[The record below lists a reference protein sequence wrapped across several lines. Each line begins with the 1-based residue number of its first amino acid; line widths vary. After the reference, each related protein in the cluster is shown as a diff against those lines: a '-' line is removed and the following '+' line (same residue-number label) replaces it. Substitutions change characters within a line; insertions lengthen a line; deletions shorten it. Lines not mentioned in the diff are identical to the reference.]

1 MGFNLENL
9 NRQDAKHAKETM
21 SQESMNVRFEKE
33 GAVAILTLDRPD
45 RLNAMADPM
54 WDALY
59 DHLGRI
65 AVDDEVRAVILTGAG
80 RAFCSG
86 GDVTGMAKSDIV
98 SGRARSKR
106 RHRTVTA
113 LHTLEKP
120 VIAAVR
126 GPVYGIGNAL
136 ALACDLI
143 VASDTTKFSMAFK
156 KVGVVPDGGAIFFL
170 TQTLGIARAKD
181 LVYTARVV
189 PADEALKLGLV
200 IRVVPDDKLD
210 AEARALA
217 KEMAESATYALALTK
232 KMFQSM
238 YVPTLEQLMEME
250 TLASGVVRLTHD
262 HKEGV
267 DAFKEKRPPKF
278 LGK

>member
-1 MGFNLENL
+1 
-9 NRQDAKHAKETM
+9 
-21 SQESMNVRFEKE
+21 MNVRFEKE
-33 GAVAILTLDRPD
+33 GAIAVLTLDRPD

-59 DHLGRI
+59 GHLGKI
-65 AVDDEVRAVILTGAG
+65 AADDEVRAVILTGAG

-98 SGRARSKR
+98 SGRVRSKT
-106 RHRTVTA
+106 RHRTVQA

-156 KVGVVPDGGAIFFL
+156 RVGVVPDGGAIFFL
-170 TQTLGIARAKD
+170 TQYLGIARAKD

-189 PADEALKLGLV
+189 PAHEARELGLV
-200 IRVVPDDKLD
+200 MRVVPDDKLE

-217 KEMAESATYALALTK
+217 LEMAESATYALALAK

-238 YVPTLEQLMEME
+238 YVPSLEQLLEME
-250 TLASGVVRLTHD
+250 ALASGVARLTHD
-262 HKEGV
+262 HQEGV
-267 DAFKEKRPPKF
+267 AAFKEKRTPKF

>member
-1 MGFNLENL
+1 
-9 NRQDAKHAKETM
+9 
-21 SQESMNVRFEKE
+21 MNVRFEKE
-33 GAVAILTLDRPD
+33 GMVAILTLDRPE

-59 DHLGRI
+59 EHLGKI
-65 AVDDEVRAVILTGAG
+65 AVDDDIRAVVLTGAG

-106 RHRTVTA
+106 RHRTVQL

-136 ALACDLI
+136 ALACDLV
-143 VASDTTKFSMAFK
+143 VASDSAKFSMAFK
-156 KVGVVPDGGAIFFL
+156 KVGLVPDGGAIFFL
-170 TQTLGIARAKD
+170 TQYLGIARAKD

-189 PADEALKLGLV
+189 PAGEALELGLV
-200 IRVVPDDKLD
+200 VRVVPDDKLES
-210 AEARALA
+210 EARALA
-217 KEMAESATYALALTK
+217 VELAESATYALALAK
-232 KMFQSM
+232 KMFHSM

-250 TLASGVVRLTHD
+250 TLASGAVRLTHD
-262 HKEGV
+262 HQEGV

>member
-1 MGFNLENL
+1 V
-9 NRQDAKHAKETM
+9 
-21 SQESMNVRFEKE
+21 NVRFEKE
-33 GAVAILTLDRPD
+33 GPIAVLTLDRPD

-54 WDALY
+54 WDALH
-59 DHLGRI
+59 DHLVAI
-65 AVDDEVRAVILTGAG
+65 AADDDVRAVVLTGAG

-98 SGRARSKR
+98 SGRARSQR
-106 RHRTVTA
+106 RHRTIRA
-113 LHTLEKP
+113 LNSLEKP

-143 VASDTTKFSMAFK
+143 IASDTAKFSMAFK
-156 KVGVVPDGGAIFFL
+156 KVGIVPDGGAIFFL
-170 TQTLGIARAKD
+170 TQHLGIARAKD

-189 PADEALKLGLV
+189 PAAEARELGLV
-200 IRVVPDDKLD
+200 TRVVPDERLD

-217 KEMAESATYALALTK
+217 KEMAESATYALALAK

-250 TLASGVVRLTHD
+250 TLASGAARLTHD

-278 LGK
+278 LGR

>member
-1 MGFNLENL
+1 
-9 NRQDAKHAKETM
+9 
-21 SQESMNVRFEKE
+21 MNVRLEKE
-33 GAVAILTLDRPD
+33 GAIAVLTLDRPD

-54 WDALY
+54 WDALHE
-59 DHLGRI
+59 HLGKI
-65 AVDDEVRAVILTGAG
+65 AADDGVRAVILTGAG

-98 SGRARSKR
+98 SGRVRSKT
-106 RHRTVTA
+106 RHRAVQA

-143 VASDTTKFSMAFK
+143 VASDTAKFSMAFK

-170 TQTLGIARAKD
+170 TQYLGIARAKD

-189 PADEALKLGLV
+189 PAEEARQLGLV
-200 IRVVPDDKLD
+200 MRVVADNQLE

-217 KEMAESATYALALTK
+217 QEMAESATYALALAK

-238 YVPTLEQLMEME
+238 YVPSLEQLLEME
-250 TLASGVVRLTHD
+250 TLASGVARLTHD
-262 HKEGV
+262 HQEGV
-267 DAFKEKRPPKF
+267 AAFKEKRAPKF

>member
-1 MGFNLENL
+1 
-9 NRQDAKHAKETM
+9 
-21 SQESMNVRFEKE
+21 MNVRFDKE
-33 GAVAILTLDRPD
+33 GPIAVLTLDRPD

-59 DHLGRI
+59 EHLGKI
-65 AVDDEVRAVILTGAG
+65 AVDDGVRAVILTGAG

-98 SGRARSKR
+98 SGRTRSKR
-106 RHRTVTA
+106 RHRTVQA
-113 LHTLEKP
+113 LYSLEKP

-136 ALACDLI
+136 ALACDLV
-143 VASDTTKFSMAFK
+143 VASDTAKFSMSFK
-156 KVGVVPDGGAIFFL
+156 KVGIVPDGGAIFFL
-170 TQTLGIARAKD
+170 TQYLGIARAKE

-189 PADEALKLGLV
+189 PAAEALSLGLV
-200 IRVVPDDKLD
+200 VRVVPDDKLET
-210 AEARALA
+210 EARALA
-217 KEMAESATYALALTK
+217 KEMAESATYALALAK

-238 YVPTLEQLMEME
+238 AVPSLEMLLENE
-250 TLASGVVRLTHD
+250 VLNSGIARLTYD

-278 LGK
+278 QGK

>member
-1 MGFNLENL
+1 M
-9 NRQDAKHAKETM
+9 A
-21 SQESMNVRFEKE
+21 ESMNVRFAKE
-33 GAVAILTLDRPD
+33 GSVAVLTLDRPD

-59 DHLGRI
+59 EHLGAI
-65 AVDDEVRAVILTGAG
+65 AADEEIRAVILTGAG

-98 SGRARSKR
+98 SGRKRSQK
-106 RHRTVTA
+106 RHRTVQA
-113 LHTLEKP
+113 LYSLEKP
-120 VIAAVR
+120 VIAAAR
-126 GPVYGIGNAL
+126 GAVYGIGNAL

-143 VASDTTKFSMAFK
+143 VASDTVKFSMAFK
-156 KVGVVPDGGAIFFL
+156 KVGVVPDGGVAFFL
-170 TQTLGIARAKD
+170 TQHLGLARAKD

-189 PADEALKLGLV
+189 PADEAQRLGLV
-200 IRVVPDDKLD
+200 VRVVPDDRLE

-217 KEMAESATYALALTK
+217 QELAESATYALALAK
-232 KMFQSM
+232 KMFHSM

-250 TLASGVVRLTHD
+250 TLASGAARLTHD

-278 LGK
+278 QGR

>member
-1 MGFNLENL
+1 
-9 NRQDAKHAKETM
+9 
-21 SQESMNVRFEKE
+21 MNVRFEKE
-33 GAVAILTLDRPD
+33 NAVAILTLDRPE

-59 DHLGRI
+59 EHLGKI
-65 AVDDEVRAVILTGAG
+65 AADDAIRAVILTGAG

-86 GDVTGMAKSDIV
+86 GDVTGMAQSDIV
-98 SGRARSKR
+98 SGRARSQR
-106 RHRTVTA
+106 RHRAVLA
-113 LHTLEKP
+113 LYNLEKP

-126 GPVYGIGNAL
+126 GAVYGIGNAL

-143 VASDTTKFSMAFK
+143 LASDTAKFSMAFK

-170 TQTLGIARAKD
+170 TQYLGIARAKD

-189 PADEALKLGLV
+189 PADEAHQLGLV
-200 IRVVPDDKLD
+200 MRVVPDDRLE

-217 KEMAESATYALALTK
+217 GDMAASATYALALAK
-232 KMFQSM
+232 KMFHSM

-250 TLASGVVRLTHD
+250 TLASGAARLTHD
-262 HKEGV
+262 HQEGV
-267 DAFKEKRPPKF
+267 NAFKEKRPPRF

>member
-1 MGFNLENL
+1 
-9 NRQDAKHAKETM
+9 
-21 SQESMNVRFEKE
+21 MNVRYEKE
-33 GAVAILTLDRPD
+33 GAVAVLTLDRPE

-54 WDALY
+54 WDALHE
-59 DHLGRI
+59 HLGRI
-65 AVDDEVRAVILTGAG
+65 AADDEVRAVVLTGAG

-98 SGRARSKR
+98 SGRVRSQR

-113 LHTLEKP
+113 LYTLEKP

-126 GPVYGIGNAL
+126 GPIYGIGNAL
-136 ALACDLI
+136 ALACDLV
-143 VASDTTKFSMAFK
+143 VASDTAKFSMAFK
-156 KVGVVPDGGAIFFL
+156 KVGVVPDGGAVFFL
-170 TQTLGIARAKD
+170 TQYLGIARAKD

-189 PADEALKLGLV
+189 PAEEALRLGLV
-200 IRVVPDDKLD
+200 MRVVPDDRLD
-210 AEARALA
+210 QEARALA
-217 KEMAESATYALALTK
+217 KEMAESATYALALAK

-250 TLASGVVRLTHD
+250 TLASGVARLTHD

-267 DAFKEKRPPKF
+267 EAFKEKRPPKF